1 MSEGFD
7 CFLHSSQILLQKIFL
22 MLVSILFFF
31 SESMVISDACIY
43 QGDQRNDCA
52 RASLPPSERITLSKC
67 PCWTFMLRPC
77 PTGVDKHNT
86 WCELLLA
93 TDKRLFKGRNLKTS
107 SFWKW
112 ICFLLASETPFELI
126 TPWEIKETILHAN
139 VGFNVTHHTFKFRS
153 PDMGKKSVC
162 MAWTKKWRE

>member
-1 MSEGFD
+1 MPASTRVIKEM
-7 CFLHSSQILLQKIFL
+7 ILLGLHYHHLRESLFPSVPAGHLCSGHALQGLISTTHD
-22 MLVSILFFF
+22 VSSCWLQTRDF
-31 SESMVISDACIY
+31 SRGE
-43 QGDQRNDCA
+43 
-52 RASLPPSERITLSKC
+52 T
-67 PCWTFMLRPC
+67 WRPR
-77 PTGVDKHNT
+77 G
-86 WCELLLA
+86 
-93 TDKRLFKGRNLKTS
+93 
-107 SFWKW
+107 FWKW